1 MPITEFNAEHG
12 ESLDDTDYTTIGGY
26 VFGQLG
32 RLPRPGDRVAAG
44 AHTLEVVEMEGR
56 RVKSLRLHP
65 AAAPAEPAPDPPVA
79 GRESRAS

>member
-1 MPITEFNAEHG
+1 MPISDFNSEYG

-32 RLPRPGDRVAAG
+32 RLPRPGDRVPAG
-44 AHTLEVVEMEGR
+44 RHVLEVVEMEGR
-56 RVKSLRLHP
+56 RVKSLRLH
-65 AAAPAEPAPDPPVA
+65 APPEPEPESESPVA

>member
-1 MPITEFNAEHG
+1 MPISEFNSEYG

-32 RLPRPGDRVAAG
+32 RLPRPGDRVPAG
-44 AHTLEVVEMEGR
+44 SHTLEVVEMEGR
-56 RVKSLRLHP
+56 RVKSLRLHGP
-65 AAAPAEPAPDPPVA
+65 EPDTKRESESPVA